1 MYFYIY
7 FYSNNFGSTDKVH
20 VFYQMASTQPLKVRG
35 KEKKTE
41 EKETV
46 ILLRNSVCLFPTK
59 ILNT

>member
-35 KEKKTE
+35 KEKKNGRKRNRYTTE
-41 EKETV
+41 EFG
-46 ILLRNSVCLFPTK
+46 LFIP
-59 ILNT
+59 N